1 MDFSCPC
8 GCTFSVT
15 YTSWNRDVFIRE
27 EDRFHASVSIVKI
40 CEQHNSELKTQL
52 EKELVDEHR
61 KIVDTLYNK
70 WIGGG
75 GGIY

>member
-1 MDFSCPC
+1 MDIPAPC

-27 EDRFHASVSIVKI
+27 EDRFHACVSIKTI
-40 CEQHNSELKTQL
+40 CKEHDIELKKDL
-52 EKELVDEHR
+52 EKTLIDQHRTMVDA
-61 KIVDTLYNK
+61 LYNK
-70 WIGGG
+70 FVGG